1 MKDLL
6 LRNWH
11 LKVISIV
18 LATAM
23 WAAVARQP
31 SSEIGVSVSLEYQNI
46 PARTEL
52 LGDTTDRVEV
62 RLRGASSLLRT
73 LTAQEVFLPIDV
85 SGLTLGQERVVSLR
99 PEMVHAPLGV
109 EVIRVI
115 PSQVRVVVEPTA
127 IKRVRIAPTLSGL
140 PEPGFVV
147 EKAVATPDTLEIE
160 GPESHILNVDTVPST
175 VVDVGGKRSTF
186 RVPAAL
192 DISDPVIRVVK
203 PSPITLEVQI
213 RSTP

>member
-6 LRNWH
+6 LHNWH
-11 LKVISIV
+11 LKLISLV
-18 LATAM
+18 LATAL

-73 LTAQEVFLPIDV
+73 LTAQDIFLPIDV
-85 SGLTLGQERVVSLR
+85 SGLALGQERVVSLR
-99 PEMVHAPLGV
+99 PEMVHAPLGI
-109 EVIRVI
+109 EVVRVI
-115 PSQVRVVVEPTA
+115 PSQVRIVVEPTTT
-127 IKRVRIAPTLSGL
+127 KRVRIEPKLSGI
-140 PEPGFVV
+140 PEPGFMV
-147 EKAVATPDTLEIE
+147 EKVLASPDTLDIE
-160 GPESHILNVDTVPST
+160 GPESHIQDVDTIQST
-175 VVDVGGKRSTF
+175 VVDVRGRKGTF
-186 RVPAAL
+186 RETAAL
-192 DISDPVIRVVK
+192 DISDPVIRVIR
-203 PSPITLEVQI
+203 PSPIVVEVQI